1 MEIPHL
7 FMKDN
12 IINKEQH
19 SLDLNNLRLIHLAF
33 FIAFAIAIYVVESFI
48 PKPFPFMKLGLANV
62 VVLLLMVSGNTRYA
76 FLVVIGKTI
85 TGGFLSGL
93 LLSPTTL
100 LSLCGSV
107 TSLCVMTLFLRSK
120 INFSIIGLS
129 ILGAVSHNLV
139 QIVVVRFILIKENTI
154 FYLTPL
160 LIIMGIVTG
169 IVIGFIA
176 KLFLDRLNGNYKTE
190 SS

>member
-1 MEIPHL
+1 
-7 FMKDN
+7 MKDN
-12 IINKEQH
+12 KLNKEH
-19 SLDLNNLRLIHLAF
+19 YKLDLTDLRLIHLAF
-33 FIAFAIAIYVVESFI
+33 FTAFAIAIYVVESFV

-62 VVLLLMVSGNTRYA
+62 VVLLLLVSGNFRYA

-85 TGGFLSGL
+85 AGGFLSGL

-100 LSLCGSV
+100 LSLSGSV
-107 TSLCVMTLFLRSK
+107 ASLCVMTLFMRSK

-129 ILGAVSHNLV
+129 ILGAVSHNLI

-169 IVIGFIA
+169 IVIGYIA
-176 KLFLDRLNGNYKTE
+176 KLFLDRLNGNYKTK